1 MGVCMCLYMRCALQI
16 SMQAAEVLGGSANS
30 SQAPVQNMQG
40 TVGRAHC
47 DIAQV
52 EQGDVHDA
60 GLAPRRPVEV
70 RDRWLE
76 ALWDGDLCRAQ
87 AHDAARAH
95 AAPRL
100 MCAQGRR
107 SEQVCAS
114 LQ

>member
-1 MGVCMCLYMRCALQI
+1 MGLYMCLFLRCALQI
-16 SMQAAEVLGGSANS
+16 SMQAAEVLEGSANS
-30 SQAPVQNMQG
+30 SQAPVQNTQG

-52 EQGDVHDA
+52 EQGDVHGA

-95 AAPRL
+95 TAPRL
-100 MCAQGRR
+100 MRAQGGL
-107 SEQVCAS
+107 SEPVCAS